1 MLLYSIFYFK
11 MYRYVS
17 LFFLSFSL
25 STCMYVCLFFL
36 LVCVLILLLF
46 ARLFKILASR
56 RRYFRRRYFPCFD
69 SSHEFLQHEDCL
81 QRFLFFLVGR
91 VFFIIINSPSDV
103 SGERMTRGVVR
114 SDRNIYVLAKLFENI
129 RSSRALQ
136 FALKTV
142 SSPFELSKFLAG

>member
-56 RRYFRRRYFPCFD
+56 RRYFPFFD
-69 SSHEFLQHEDCL
+69 SSYEFLQHEDCS
-81 QRFLFFLVGR
+81 QRFLFFFVGHVGR
-91 VFFIIINSPSDV
+91 VFFRIFISKNSTFDV
-103 SGERMTRGVVR
+103 LVERMTRGARRVSVEFLSIWR
-114 SDRNIYVLAKLFENI
+114 DRNIYVLAKLFENS
-129 RSSRALQ
+129 RSSRV
-136 FALKTV
+136 FN
-142 SSPFELSKFLAG
+142 SR

>member
-56 RRYFRRRYFPCFD
+56 RRYFPCFD
-69 SSHEFLQHEDCL
+69 FSHEFLQHEDCS
-81 QRFLFFLVGR
+81 QRFLFFFVGR
-91 VFFIIINSPSDV
+91 EMFIMFNSVNDV
-103 SGERMTRGVVR
+103 YVERMTRGASRRDR
-114 SDRNIYVLAKLFENI
+114 SIFERAKLFENS
-129 RSSRALQ
+129 RSSRVLQ
-136 FALKTV
+136 LAVNTV
-142 SSPFELSKFLAG
+142 SSPVEASKFFAG